1 MATDGS
7 HYSQDPRTYDF
18 LKPGRLNIL
27 YGTVNPVYGT
37 VGKRGCICKC
47 SAYIYITQTSLRV
60 NSKNIK

>member
-7 HYSQDPRTYDF
+7 HYSQDPRIYDF
-18 LKPGRLNIL
+18 LKPGHLDIL
-27 YGTVNPVYGT
+27 YGTVKPVYGT

-47 SAYIYITQTSLRV
+47 SAYITQTSLRV